1 MRLSIMKTNIY
12 NDIYR
17 NEGIKEINSLKTK
30 IVNMEI
36 GSEDWIKTNKR
47 INLLETQLKYY
58 DAAMGY

>member
-1 MRLSIMKTNIY
+1 MKTNIY

-47 INLLETQLKYY
+47 IK
-58 DAAMGY
+58 

>member
-1 MRLSIMKTNIY
+1 MKTNIY